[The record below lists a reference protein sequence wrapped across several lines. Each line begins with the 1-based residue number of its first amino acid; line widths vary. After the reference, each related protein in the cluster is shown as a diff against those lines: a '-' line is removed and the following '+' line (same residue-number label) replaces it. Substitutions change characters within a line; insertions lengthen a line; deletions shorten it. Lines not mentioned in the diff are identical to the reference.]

1 MAIQDLTPQLRTR
14 LSQMERAVGWFVFLA
29 TALLLFGF
37 GYYIYHKA
45 EQKGWFK
52 IKAPFFTYVQSSTG
66 LNVGDS
72 VYMMGF
78 PVGQITLVALQKP
91 HDPHNVRVE
100 FDVLDPY
107 FRYLWTGGSY
117 VKINAAGF
125 LNQRQLEV
133 TRATNG
139 YAICVTQPVTE
150 FTNLDE
156 LGEQINDEPGEW
168 QLSQDVF
175 DTDSNLVFHAYD
187 MLTASNLQIIAALK
201 PASLYA
207 YNNTV
212 TRKRI
217 VAAWDGRYHHY
228 KIFHRGDD
236 AAWLHAVET
245 PPVSDQLQAM
255 VSQVQAALPGIL
267 ALTNRLEAVRDTA
280 ANVTSNLN
288 TSIVAARPL
297 IANATAISAE
307 VREPGGLGVWALGTN
322 GDFQIQGAL
331 TNLNVLMVN
340 ADTNLNTLT
349 DQIGVTLDNVAAIT
363 GNLKS
368 QVQANSNMLW
378 GISKMVTDSDDFVQG
393 LKRHWLLRS
402 AFKKAKT
409 TNAPPATVKKW
420 GKQ

>member
-37 GYYIYHKA
+37 GYYIYHMA
-45 EQKGWFK
+45 ERKGWFK
-52 IKAPFFTYVQSSTG
+52 IRAPFFTYVQSSTG

-78 PVGQITLVALQKP
+78 PVGQITKVEPEQP

-100 FDVLDPY
+100 FDVLDPF
-107 FRYLWTGGSY
+107 FRYIWTGGSF
-117 VKINAAGF
+117 VKINSAGF

-139 YAICVTQPVTE
+139 YAICVTQPVTV
-150 FTNLDE
+150 FSNLDE
-156 LGEQINDEPGEW
+156 LAEQVTAEPGEW
-168 QLSQDVF
+168 QLAQDVF
-175 DTDSNLVFHAYD
+175 GARSNLVFRAYET
-187 MLTASNLQIIAALK
+187 LTSSNLQVIEELK
-201 PASLYA
+201 PPSLYA

-228 KIFHRGDD
+228 KIFKPGDD
-236 AAWLHAVET
+236 SAWLHAAET

-255 VSQVQAALPGIL
+255 VLQVQAALPSIL
-267 ALTNRLEAVRDTA
+267 ALTNELEAVLENA
-280 ANVTSNLN
+280 ANATSNLN
-288 TSIVAARPL
+288 TSIVAAQPM
-297 IANATAISAE
+297 IANFTAVSSQ
-307 VREPGGLGVWALGTN
+307 VREPGGLGIWALGTN
-322 GDFQIQGAL
+322 GNFQIQGAL
-331 TNLNVLMVN
+331 TNLNTLMVN

-349 DQIGVTLDNVAAIT
+349 DQIGVTLNNVAGIT
-363 GNLKS
+363 SNLNA
-368 QVQANSNMLW
+368 QVQANSNILW
-378 GISKMVTDSDDFVQG
+378 GISKAVMDSDDFVQG

-402 AFKKAKT
+402 AFKTKKT
-409 TNAPPATVKKW
+409 NDPPAVLKKY
-420 GKQ
+420 GK